1 MRLEIPGQSVTM
13 GKRTTYSVKIL
24 DAMLF
29 NGLHNAVQ
37 WTGVFGV
44 TKRLRLK
51 TNFDGVE
58 GVFYKLSDKPSYLLK
73 EYRRENEGSVR

>member
-1 MRLEIPGQSVTM
+1 MRLEIPGQSVT
-13 GKRTTYSVKIL
+13 KRKRKSYSIKIL

-29 NGLHNAVQ
+29 NGLHNTVQ

-44 TKRLRLK
+44 AKRLRLK

-58 GVFYKLSDKPSYLLK
+58 RVFYKLADKPSYLLK
-73 EYRRENEGSVR
+73 EYGRENR